1 METVV
6 RIHDLIIKD
15 NFTFEIKDYL
25 LHDLKTYYCRR
36 VNDKKGNNKKQFY
49 FDEICKYIININ
61 NYDENMDEKTQ
72 MEVRKLLKRLG
83 INSQEQLHKYI
94 SENPNSKNIPV
105 KVSFEIDGKEYYVFE
120 DKLEI

>member
-1 METVV
+1 
-6 RIHDLIIKD
+6 
-15 NFTFEIKDYL
+15 
-25 LHDLKTYYCRR
+25 
-36 VNDKKGNNKKQFY
+36 
-49 FDEICKYIININ
+49 
-61 NYDENMDEKTQ
+61 

-94 SENPNSKNIPV
+94 SENPDSKKIPV